1 MKSNQTMMLIILD
14 GWGYRSESSCNAIA
28 QAKTPYLDHLFKTYP
43 HTLLKCSGKAVGLP
57 DGVMGNSEVGHL
69 NIGAGRVVLQDML
82 RIDAAIEDC
91 TLQNN
96 PAFTDLISKIKQ
108 TNGRIHLM
116 GLLSDGAVHS
126 HINHLFALILM
137 TKSMGIPVRIH
148 AIMDGRDTP
157 PDSGVSYLKQLDH
170 FIKKHNWG
178 QIASICGRFYAM
190 DRDKRWDRIAR
201 AYDMYTSKVSKT

>member
-82 RIDAAIEDC
+82 RIDAAIEDS

-148 AIMDGRDTP
+148 AIMDGITLSD
-157 PDSGVSYLKQLDH
+157 D
-170 FIKKHNWG
+170 FIKPMDFTQLATGFLGFLSVLVQFGKISN
-178 QIASICGRFYAM
+178 CFYNTFYKA
-190 DRDKRWDRIAR
+190 IF
-201 AYDMYTSKVSKT
+201 VSNQSCIF